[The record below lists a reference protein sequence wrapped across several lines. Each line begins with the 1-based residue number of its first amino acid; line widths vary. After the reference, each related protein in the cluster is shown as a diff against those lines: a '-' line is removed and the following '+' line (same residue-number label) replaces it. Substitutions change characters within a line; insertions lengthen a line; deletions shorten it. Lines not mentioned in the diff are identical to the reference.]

1 VERPNEKQISFFI
14 DTKEREQF
22 QQLCKTKGV
31 SGSTVLRLYVQ
42 KCLEE
47 QDINIES
54 PLDNRVRVRTNDLT
68 PDPQLRDQQ
77 AVMMKRIDKVERVLN
92 YINEQELE
100 FIKNEVLNDEFGSI
114 RNRVGVL
121 ETKIQELGGSIT
133 WKED

>member
-1 VERPNEKQISFFI
+1 MERPNEKQISFFI

-92 YINEQELE
+92 YINEQELV

>member
-1 VERPNEKQISFFI
+1 MERPNEKQISFFI

-54 PLDNRVRVRTNDLT
+54 PLDNRVRLRTNDLT

>member
-1 VERPNEKQISFFI
+1 MERPNEKQISFFI

>member
-1 VERPNEKQISFFI
+1 MERPNEKQISFFI

-77 AVMMKRIDKVERVLN
+77 TVMMKRIDKVERVLN

>member
-1 VERPNEKQISFFI
+1 MERPNEKQISFFI

-47 QDINIES
+47 QNINIES

>member
-1 VERPNEKQISFFI
+1 MERPNEKQISFFI

-54 PLDNRVRVRTNDLT
+54 SLDNRVRVRTNDLT
-68 PDPQLRDQQ
+68 LDPQLRDQQ